1 MCIKKGIFRNKTK
14 KKQRR
19 KLFGAKVFHNIQRK
33 KDCVEKA
40 AIKYDCYNS
49 YKGFALGCWNC
60 YLFYFKN
67 ILKFIR

>member
-1 MCIKKGIFRNKTK
+1 MCIKKGIFRNKK
-14 KKQRR
+14 KTEKKTFWSKSFSQHS
-19 KLFGAKVFHNIQRK
+19 KK
-33 KDCVEKA
+33 KDCIEKA

-67 ILKFIR
+67 LLKFIR